1 MVVESEEEEEKV
13 RLLSE
18 SAANTPVRVI
28 IIVVIVMIIIIDIII
43 IIIIV
48 ITIITITIT
57 IIIII
62 IAMQQLRRGSAAVVR
77 PSEENVASSSQLP
90 RAGWQVVGI
99 YKIFFNIKNIVNM
112 LMNFPGRLL
121 CPVPPTAPRR
131 KNFPR
136 DEWSSLEEW
145 AQAVL

>member
-1 MVVESEEEEEKV
+1 MVQVVTGDSQEE
-13 RLLSE
+13 
-18 SAANTPVRVI
+18 VI
-28 IIVVIVMIIIIDIII
+28 IFRYRQTDLLRKCSFFVTNTQTLHHNIYI
-43 IIIIV
+43 
-48 ITIITITIT
+48 IT

-62 IAMQQLRRGSAAVVR
+62 IAIQHLRRGSAAGVR

-90 RAGWQVVGI
+90 RAGWQVKGI

-112 LMNFPGRLL
+112 FMNFSGRLL